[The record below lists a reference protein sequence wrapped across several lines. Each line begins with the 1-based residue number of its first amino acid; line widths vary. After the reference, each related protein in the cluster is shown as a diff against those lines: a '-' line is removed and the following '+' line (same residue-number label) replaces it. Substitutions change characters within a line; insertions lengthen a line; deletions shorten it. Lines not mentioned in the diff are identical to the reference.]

1 MWALRV
7 ATAATAATHL
17 PQSFRRSPRFS
28 RTSPTHLLLTT
39 IPRNKFAAAVLAAA
53 LFPGAAFAATCPLGK
68 KATRICNKQLR
79 SHDGTD
85 VFALSPNQVLALAKD
100 LGDTEPLLRHRLPR
114 TTWAGTLP
122 LRKQLKLAA
131 HLGRV
136 YSRAY
141 RADPTDNSLPQEA
154 AFENSLLDLQ
164 RVAKAWEL
172 PACSV
177 RLAPQ

>member
-1 MWALRV
+1 V
-7 ATAATAATHL
+7 
-17 PQSFRRSPRFS
+17 
-28 RTSPTHLLLTT
+28 
-39 IPRNKFAAAVLAAA
+39 AAA
-53 LFPGAAFAATCPLGK
+53 LFPSAALAASCPLGK
-68 KATRICNKQLR
+68 KATARCDRKLR
-79 SHDGTD
+79 KHDGSD

-100 LGDTEPLLRHRLPR
+100 LGATEPLLRRGFPR
-114 TTWAGTLP
+114 STWAGTRR
-122 LRKQLKLAA
+122 LRLQLRRAA

-154 AFENSLLDLQ
+154 AFENSLLDLE
-164 RVAKAWEL
+164 RVAKRSGL